1 MRFLVTK
8 FFLKILKMKE
18 LQGKQQ
24 QLQLVVTTNG
34 HQINGLK
41 KTCNCG
47 LKGNFFNYI
56 LIVNRY
62 SVSILFHITVFTHIF

>member
-1 MRFLVTK
+1 
-8 FFLKILKMKE
+8 MKE

-24 QLQLVVTTNG
+24 LVVAPATNG

-47 LKGNFFNYI
+47 LKGTIFKIIFLLLIGNYI
-56 LIVNRY
+56 LSPHSHNC
-62 SVSILFHITVFTHIF
+62 SV

>member
-1 MRFLVTK
+1 
-8 FFLKILKMKE
+8 MKE

-24 QLQLVVTTNG
+24 QLELVVAATNG

-47 LKGNFFNYI
+47 LKGNF
-56 LIVNRY
+56 
-62 SVSILFHITVFTHIF
+62 